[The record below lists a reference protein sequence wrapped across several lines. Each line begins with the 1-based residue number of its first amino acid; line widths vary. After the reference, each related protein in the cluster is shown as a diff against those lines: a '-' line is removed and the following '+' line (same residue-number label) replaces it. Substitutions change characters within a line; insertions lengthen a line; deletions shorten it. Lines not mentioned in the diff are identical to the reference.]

1 MKTLKRFAAVAM
13 AGAMMVGGAMTSMAA
28 ETNYFYVYENGVFG
42 PARMGQDCVESVTVR
57 GSRVTMNLQDA
68 QYGSYAGRIT
78 NAFVDADNDMVY
90 DEGETVLYNETSNAI
105 VYNQNQLKT
114 TVEDEEYANF
124 CIVVTI
130 VDSEDAPVYEHN
142 PQSVYV
148 PMQ

>member
-1 MKTLKRFAAVAM
+1 
-13 AGAMMVGGAMTSMAA
+13 
-28 ETNYFYVYENGVFG
+28 
-42 PARMGQDCVESVTVR
+42 
-57 GSRVTMNLQDA
+57 MNLQDA
-68 QYGSYAGRIT
+68 QYGPYAGRIT